1 MAYRAD
7 IEIGVKGAAKLKEL
21 QDRITRLSRAIDDAN
36 VKTFIDGKAVQSLA
50 EYSGAA
56 GKAAAS
62 LRETAIQLD
71 AAGKASGDYASAI
84 SQLVTAVGQENA
96 ALEIQNS
103 LIKEEIE
110 LRRKAKLAASGI
122 REATQYAGPIGPGQ
136 ASLLGEF
143 GGIRTQLVGQ
153 TSPVAE
159 SIARN
164 IAARKEELDLQ
175 QALLNLEEKRST
187 ELNQQLQLR
196 GELMAKAALEV
207 NTLIAKAAAPSPRL
221 ALPSS
226 EMLQAEQRGLK
237 QLSTYYG
244 DLNTEID
251 AGVQKGRAFTEQLNQ
266 SANAAQTLPPIFNQ
280 VQQGLQGTVKATA
293 TGNAIQANWARV
305 LGEFPRIQADILKS
319 QLAEININ
327 KESLQVDYARLQA
340 RKQMQRISA
349 FEEGQAARAKRTQ
362 QLNESLALGVGFPL
376 LFGGGVGTVA
386 GSFAGSFAGKGF
398 GGQIIGGALGQV
410 AENVVRS
417 IAKVTSSLDTMVAA
431 AGIAGTATERHI
443 EELKKAG
450 KEEEALAVATAALAN
465 VVGQDGV
472 KALKDFETA
481 GTTLA
486 NSLSQLSTQLLA
498 KAAQA
503 LGGPTGG
510 IVGAIEESALFG
522 QAQQSTDAQQI
533 ANFTKLARV
542 YGQEYYDTLDAIYR
556 RQRDINSEAEKTL
569 NNSKEIATI
578 RDVDRNLL
586 NAEFEL
592 AKTTGNVLNDSVFA
606 LKKKVIE
613 QRTYVALQDAVEKGL
628 ETESILLREQI
639 DLQQLRVERQ
649 EAAARAAEKARQ
661 EAEATLKAQLTLEKA
676 LYDERTR
683 LIAFNIREVEF
694 GEGAEAALTRKL
706 FLLPKEAELRMKSLD
721 IERQQALQE
730 AARNGTTTQ
739 TLELFERKR
748 RLLELEYNLEK
759 DITQEKRARL
769 RVEQFQQTLSATQQA
784 AKPFEDVRRQQL
796 VEIQLAKTYSRL
808 IYEGVLPAEAER
820 IVNYEKLATQELE
833 AVNRQINLV
842 EAVITQA
849 EKEGAKTDE
858 YKKQLDLLVRQ
869 KDVIKEQAA
878 LGPGKGPTDTQRL
891 ENAIT
896 KTRGEL
902 TELANPINAAITG
915 ANAIGSA
922 FQQAFQGIVTGTMT
936 AQEALSGFFKS
947 VGEAFVSMAAEIIA
961 KQLVMI
967 TLQTILKALGVASS
981 GGGGGGDALSQFN
994 ASASKY
1000 GTGMGFTP
1008 FAAGG
1013 FVTSP
1018 TSALI
1023 GEGGEPEYIIPA
1035 SKMAGAMQRYSAGAR
1050 GSNVIPDSGSSGG
1063 GIGAGGTNTYTLET
1077 VVINNVEYA
1086 TVEQVREFSALAA
1099 RQGAEGGYNR
1109 TMGTLRNSRSQR
1121 SRIGLR

>member
-7 IEIGVKGAAKLKEL
+7 IEIAVRGAQELKRL
-21 QDRITRLSRAIDDAN
+21 QNQIKSSSDEINSLNSSLNAVAN
-36 VKTFIDGKAVQSLA
+36 LLPRSFNNLNKIVND
-50 EYSGAA
+50 
-56 GKAAAS
+56 AAANFNEVALGTKEAS
-62 LRETAIQLD
+62 NAARDYYQANKTLNNALRERLNLLNDIQ
-71 AAGKASGDYASAI
+71 
-84 SQLVTAVGQENA
+84 
-96 ALEIQNS
+96 
-103 LIKEEIE
+103 
-110 LRRKAKLAASGI
+110 R
-122 REATQYAGPIGPGQ
+122 
-136 ASLLGEF
+136 
-143 GGIRTQLVGQ
+143 
-153 TSPVAE
+153 AE
-159 SIARN
+159 RGTVLTN
-164 IAARKEELDLQ
+164 IAAS
-175 QALLNLEEKRST
+175 QAARAVSGFGEFSAGIEATTSVEKSIRRNR
-187 ELNQQLQLR
+187 ER
-196 GELMAKAALEV
+196 VAKQP
-207 NTLIAKAAAPSPRL
+207 KAPIESYL

-251 AGVQKGRAFTEQLNQ
+251 AGIQKGRAFTEQLNQ
-266 SANAAQTLPPIFNQ
+266 SANSAQTLPPIFNQ

-349 FEEGQAARAKRTQ
+349 FEEGQATRAKRTQ

-417 IAKVTSSLDTMVAA
+417 IAKITSSLDTMVAA

-486 NSLSQLSTQLLA
+486 NSLNQLSTQLLA

-503 LGGPTGG
+503 LGGPAGG

-556 RQRDINSEAEKTL
+556 RQRDINTEAEKTL
-569 NNSKEIATI
+569 NNNKEIATI

-586 NAEFEL
+586 NAELEL
-592 AKTTGNVLNDSVFA
+592 ARTTGNVLDSNVFA

-613 QRTYVALQDAVEKGL
+613 QRTYVALQDALAKGL

-676 LYDERTR
+676 LYDERAR

-706 FLLPKEAELRMKSLD
+706 FLLPKEAELKMKSLD
-721 IERQQALQE
+721 VERQQALQE
-730 AARNGTTTQ
+730 AARNGTTAQ
-739 TLELFERKR
+739 TLQLFERRR
-748 RLLELEYNLEK
+748 RLLELEYTLEK

-769 RVEQFQQTLSATQQA
+769 RLEQFQQTLSATQQA
-784 AKPFEDVRRQQL
+784 AKPFEDVRKQQL
-796 VEIQLAKTYSRL
+796 VEIQLAKTYNRL
-808 IYEGVLPAEAER
+808 IHEGLLPAEAER

-833 AVNRQINLV
+833 AVNRQIALA

-858 YKKQLDLLVRQ
+858 YKQQLDLLLKQ

-878 LGPGKGPTDTQRL
+878 LGPGKGLTNEQRAAA
-891 ENAIT
+891 AIAQV
-896 KTRGEL
+896 RGEL
-902 TELANPINAAITG
+902 NQLADPINAAVTG

-922 FQQAFQGIVTGTMT
+922 FQQTFQGLVTGTMT
-936 AQEALSGFFKS
+936 AQEALSSFFKS

-981 GGGGGGDALSQFN
+981 GGGGGGDSVSNLN
-994 ASASKY
+994 AATRAY
-1000 GTGMGFTP
+1000 GIAEGGYLT
-1008 FAAGG
+1008 GG
-1013 FVTSP
+1013 FQAFANGGMVDRP
-1018 TSALI
+1018 TLGLI
-1023 GEGGEPEYIIPA
+1023 GEGGEPEYVIPA
-1035 SKMAGAMQRYSAGAR
+1035 SKMRGAMNRYAAGAR
-1050 GSNVIPDSGSSGG
+1050 GSSVIPGSGETDTPDNGMVATAP
-1063 GIGAGGTNTYTLET
+1063 IDVRYTVER
-1077 VVINNVEYA
+1077 INNVDYV
-1086 TVEQVREFSALAA
+1086 TSEQFQRGMDQAA
-1099 RQGAEGGYNR
+1099 KQGAALGKQQVYSELTNK
-1109 TMGTLRNSRSQR
+1109 RSLR
-1121 SRIGLR
+1121 SRLAI